1 MLVNET
7 GVFQSDMSKIAEDL
21 SALSSEESEGF
32 FTGTTKI
39 VIIIAG
45 SGLGVLLILVGLV
58 VYLKCIRQQNTVEN
72 ESVVEEIKGEVKI
85 AEIDKSDKILSSF
98 FDGRK
103 ALNL

>member
-1 MLVNET
+1 M
-7 GVFQSDMSKIAEDL
+7 
-21 SALSSEESEGF
+21 SSEESKGF

-58 VYLKCIRQQNTVEN
+58 VYMKCIRQNTVEN
-72 ESVVEEIKGEVKI
+72 ESVVEEIKGDVEI
-85 AEIDKSDKILSSF
+85 AEVDKSDKVLSSF
-98 FDGRK
+98 FDNRK